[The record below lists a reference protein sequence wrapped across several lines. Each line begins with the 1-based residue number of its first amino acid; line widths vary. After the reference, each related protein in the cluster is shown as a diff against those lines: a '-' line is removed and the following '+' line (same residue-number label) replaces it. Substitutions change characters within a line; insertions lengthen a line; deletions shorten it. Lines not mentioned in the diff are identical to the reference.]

1 MSTTPLDNWA
11 VDLGDVT
18 VIYPFVGS
26 EKLMVV
32 IAVVLWIAW
41 HIWQVKFE
49 NNTYKEDIEK
59 TRHIGKLTQG
69 DQRRDLTPRSTCIP
83 LEGRPNRRPFFLA
96 LRCCGVISRQP
107 QSFPGGAKRA
117 D

>member
-18 VIYPFVGS
+18 LIYPFVGS
-26 EKLMVV
+26 EFIMVV

-59 TRHIGKLTQG
+59 HAT
-69 DQRRDLTPRSTCIP
+69 S
-83 LEGRPNRRPFFLA
+83 EN
-96 LRCCGVISRQP
+96 LRKATSGEI
-107 QSFPGGAKRA
+107 
-117 D
+117 